1 MKNNLPTSL
10 PFNFNKM
17 THKIELDFEELCL
30 VERALELY
38 GRIGMYQFEY
48 LTLNNS
54 LQKQIWDK
62 DISQEFRDKADELKA
77 LFGYPKNANPGI
89 LNKEE
94 VSDDCRIAIHIYQQ
108 IRHQRYLDRAKI
120 NPQEE
125 AENHGVYKYPANT
138 CQLADMSLPNFII
151 KIY

>member
-1 MKNNLPTSL
+1 MKNNLS
-10 PFNFNKM
+10 FRFSKM
-17 THKIELDFEELCL
+17 THKIELNFEELCL

-62 DISQEFRDKADELKA
+62 DISEEFRDKADELKA
-77 LFGYPKNANPGI
+77 LFGYSKNANPGI

-94 VSDDCRIAIHIYQQ
+94 VSDDCRLAIHIYQQ
-108 IRHQRYLDRAKI
+108 IRHQRYLDRVKI

-125 AENHGVYKYPANT
+125 AENHGVYKYPADT
-138 CQLADMSLPNFII
+138 CQLAGMPLPNF
-151 KIY
+151 KITTNDQT